1 MSVLWPALWRTSCIV
16 PVQKVKKT
24 LKRLIMTPTETR
36 GKNQTSPAICKQ
48 TTHWSEWCC
57 PLHASSC
64 PSSSGGIWHFYES
77 SFFKRFQYYSTKYTQ
92 RRAHRD
98 GNRFFLCFLSHRL
111 PDRKATVCETG
122 ELCFWNVN
130 KQYGSATGDRSRS
143 ISFSHFIQH
152 TPATS
157 RNTQIMLPLVACIR
171 NRQNLNTGI
180 L

>member
-1 MSVLWPALWRTSCIV
+1 MNDAVLY
-16 PVQKVKKT
+16 
-24 LKRLIMTPTETR
+24 M
-36 GKNQTSPAICKQ
+36 
-48 TTHWSEWCC
+48 
-57 PLHASSC
+57 LHHVLAHLEE
-64 PSSSGGIWHFYES
+64 SGTFMRVHFS
-77 SFFKRFQYYSTKYTQ
+77 NAFNTYYSTKYTQ

-130 KQYGSATGDRSRS
+130 KQCGSATGDRSRS

-157 RNTQIMLPLVACIR
+157 RNTQMMLPLVACIR